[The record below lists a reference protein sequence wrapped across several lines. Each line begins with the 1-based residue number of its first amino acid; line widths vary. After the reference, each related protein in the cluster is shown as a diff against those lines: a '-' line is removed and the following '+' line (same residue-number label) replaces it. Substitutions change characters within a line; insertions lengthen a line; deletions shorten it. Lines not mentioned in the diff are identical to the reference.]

1 MLPRVAPWSPSA
13 EHPRSSEEKP
23 ARKAGEVRVLE
34 DGDTAALWELVN
46 RDPVANVYLAAQLE
60 MAGSA
65 ASGRNG
71 SRIIGYDDGVGLAS
85 ACWMGVNVVPVGIT
99 QRQGPAYARYL
110 ERTGRK
116 FSSIFGPAEG
126 VLAIWSRLQ
135 WSCPK
140 PFDVRPD
147 QPLLELR
154 SAPRVV
160 PNRGLRTARIDELEV
175 LLPACVAMFEEEVGY
190 SPTAAGDDYY
200 RNRVEGLIRRGH
212 ALLERDNVGQVLF
225 KAELGTVSAA
235 ACQIQGVWMNP
246 RYRGRGLSAGYMAAV
261 VLAARR
267 FAPVASLYVNH
278 YNAPALAAYREV
290 GFEQVGTFATV
301 LM

>member
-13 EHPRSSEEKP
+13 DRWRTPVGKSVRNLGK
-23 ARKAGEVRVLE
+23 VRVLQDE
-34 DGDTAALWELVN
+34 DTPGLWALIN

-60 MAGSA
+60 AAGTAGSG
-65 ASGRNG
+65 SNG
-71 SRIIGYDDGVGLAS
+71 ARIIGYDDGGQLAS
-85 ACWMGVNVVPVGIT
+85 ACWMGVNLVPVGVT
-99 QRQGPAYARYL
+99 AEQGPAYARYL
-110 ERTGRK
+110 EQTGRK

-126 VLAIWSRLQ
+126 VLGIWSRLQ
-135 WSCPK
+135 WAWPK

-154 SAPRVV
+154 SASPVRPR
-160 PNRGLRTARIDELEV
+160 PGLRPARADELDV

-200 RNRVEGLIRRGH
+200 RNRIRGLIKRGH
-212 ALLERDNVGQVLF
+212 SLLDRGEAGEVVF
-225 KAELGTVSAA
+225 KAELGTVSTAA
-235 ACQIQGVWMNP
+235 SQIQGVWMNP
-246 RYRGRGLSAGYMAAV
+246 QYRGRGLSAGYMSAV
-261 VLAARR
+261 VRAARR
-267 FAPVASLYVNH
+267 HAPVASLYVNS
-278 YNAPALAAYREV
+278 YNSPALAAYRKV